1 MPHKRVFM
9 RIQKIG
15 LRIFLLFFPCFFISS
30 ATFAENNFAS
40 PSFRQQ
46 IAEDIFQLYDVQ
58 KAINKLCRTLEIDPK
73 NKTAQQSFY
82 EIAQHPTLTARQR
95 SQVFLLQD
103 LLRFNKDLKRR
114 ANYLIIKR
122 DTLKDQLTES
132 GHDGKVFVQNL
143 RDIEINMER
152 PFGAQVYYHH
162 LLFDYSDPLILIT
175 QILNDEKDQL
185 LARVEYLQEQYRW
198 LKITKNKQQ
207 RHAPPQAIVQYPNI
221 VIPSVADN
229 VINVEPEFLQEEVNE
244 VIRVDPD
251 SITLVPIQRKDFDG
265 QKESEDFKQK
275 DQKIN
280 DLSRQVVDLSL
291 RMSEIETL
299 FNRTVKST
307 ELLKAELDDAQA
319 RFILGKRIIQ
329 EKDSEIQFLQETLD
343 QLKKEIK
350 NSDHAS
356 YLRDEKVIE
365 LSGILEIYKHKL
377 GEKNR
382 LAKEKTKALAKTQNN
397 FNSLQD
403 QLATLKSELL
413 EIKRHSMDGEFQDPE
428 IENKIQEL
436 HSKFKDIQYFFLEN
450 LYDSD
455 KISFQPRFESSNLA
469 D

>member
-1 MPHKRVFM
+1 M
-9 RIQKIG
+9 
-15 LRIFLLFFPCFFISS
+15 
-30 ATFAENNFAS
+30 
-40 PSFRQQ
+40 
-46 IAEDIFQLYDVQ
+46 
-58 KAINKLCRTLEIDPK
+58 
-73 NKTAQQSFY
+73 
-82 EIAQHPTLTARQR
+82 
-95 SQVFLLQD
+95 
-103 LLRFNKDLKRR
+103 
-114 ANYLIIKR
+114 IIKR

-207 RHAPPQAIVQYPNI
+207 RHVPPQAIVQYPNI

-382 LAKEKTKALAKTQNN
+382 LAKEKTRALARTQND

-403 QLATLKSELL
+403 QLATLEYELL
-413 EIKRHSMDGEFQDPE
+413 EIKRRSMDGEFQDPE

-455 KISFQPRFESSNLA
+455 KISFQPRFENSNLA

>member
-1 MPHKRVFM
+1 M

-15 LRIFLLFFPCFFISS
+15 FRTLPLFLLCFFITPT
-30 ATFAENNFAS
+30 TFAENNFAS

-46 IAEDIFQLYDVQ
+46 ITEDIFQLYDVQ
-58 KAINKLCRTLEIDPK
+58 KAINKLCRTLEINPR
-73 NKTAQQSFY
+73 NKTAQQNFY

-103 LLRFNKDLKRR
+103 LLRFNKDLRRR
-114 ANYLIIKR
+114 ANYLITKR
-122 DTLKDQLTES
+122 DTLKDQLIES
-132 GHDGKVFVQNL
+132 GHDGEVFVQNL

-162 LLFDYSDPLILIT
+162 LVFDHSDPLILIT

-198 LKITKNKQQ
+198 LKITKNMQQ
-207 RHAPPQAIVQYPNI
+207 RYMPPQAIVQYPNI
-221 VIPSVADN
+221 VIPSVSDN

-244 VIRVDPD
+244 VVRVYLD
-251 SITLVPIQRKDFDG
+251 SIILAPIKRKDFDG
-265 QKESEDFKQK
+265 HKEPEDFKQK

-280 DLSRQVVDLSL
+280 DLSKQVVDLSL

-299 FNRTVKST
+299 FNKKVKST

-319 RFILGKRIIQ
+319 RFMLGKRIIQ

-343 QLKKEIK
+343 QLKKETK
-350 NSDHAS
+350 NSDNAS
-356 YLRDEKVIE
+356 YSRDEKLIE

-377 GEKNR
+377 GEKDR
-382 LAKEKTKALAKTQNN
+382 LAKEKTKALTRTQDDLT
-397 FNSLQD
+397 SLQD
-403 QLATLKSELL
+403 QLAMLESELL
-413 EIKRHSMDGEFQDPE
+413 EIKRRSIDGEFQDPE

-436 HSKFKDIQYFFLEN
+436 HSKLKDIQYFFLEN

-455 KISFQPRFESSNLA
+455 KIKSYPRFESSNLA